1 MCAHRVSALLI
12 AAIACA
18 GCGSPGVQQGARP
31 PAATVVEAVGDQYA
45 DLERLADS
53 LVAAADSTDGV
64 ASERAQV
71 AARQLALRIGGVR
84 DGFETITLAMTTD
97 QLVRTEAL
105 WMQVAVS
112 QAALELLYE
121 DATRLSRDPAASA
134 AEVYDLAAQLSGSLE
149 LGLVS
154 SRMVARQL

>member
-18 GCGSPGVQQGARP
+18 GCGSPGVQQVARP
-31 PAATVVEAVGDQYA
+31 PAVTVVEAVGDQYA

-84 DGFETITLAMTTD
+84 DGFEAITLAMTTD
-97 QLVRTEAL
+97 QLARTEAL
-105 WMQVAVS
+105 WMRVAVS

-149 LGLVS
+149 LGRIS
-154 SRMVARQL
+154 TRMVARRL